1 MPARRPRPSC
11 HLAWR
16 RLVNKPSGDFV
27 MLSLSLMTERDCL
40 LPLCCHSKSAHC
52 TEAECWSCAF
62 LGRNMNQ
69 ALVYQAVD
77 PACSRVGRA
86 TQTAG
91 TFLAV
96 LCLFFGAAFAATV
109 PASLEKR
116 IVYLFF
122 VGLVP
127 ALGFYVSGH
136 ILRQMLGLSCKLCEI
151 IAARCVRLL
160 APFAN
165 GLVNWAGAS
174 VLDALDRC
182 SMKIARCLL
191 TTGQC
196 MQRLFRLGRKAYCL
210 VHRWYWHIHKAIF
223 DFSCLLIRNAARFV
237 IRMQHSVGR

>member
-1 MPARRPRPSC
+1 MKRA
-11 HLAWR
+11 
-16 RLVNKPSGDFV
+16 FV
-27 MLSLSLMTERDCL
+27 YR
-40 LPLCCHSKSAHC
+40 A
-52 TEAECWSCAF
+52 A
-62 LGRNMNQ
+62 
-69 ALVYQAVD
+69 D

-96 LCLFFGAAFAATV
+96 LCLFFGAAFAASV

-122 VGLVP
+122 VGLIP

-136 ILRQMLGLSCKLCEI
+136 VLRQILGLSCKLCEI

-160 APFAN
+160 APFAH

-182 SMKIARCLL
+182 SMVIARCLV

-196 MQRLFRLGRKAYCL
+196 MQRLFRLGREAYCS
-210 VHRWYWHIHKAIF
+210 VHRWYWQVHKAVF
-223 DFSCLLIRNAARFV
+223 EVSCLLIRNAARFV

>member
-62 LGRNMNQ
+62 LGRNMKQ

-116 IVYLFF
+116 IDRKSTRLN
-122 VGLVP
+122 
-127 ALGFYVSGH
+127 SSH
-136 ILRQMLGLSCKLCEI
+136 
-151 IAARCVRLL
+151 RCI
-160 APFAN
+160 
-165 GLVNWAGAS
+165 S
-174 VLDALDRC
+174 
-182 SMKIARCLL
+182 
-191 TTGQC
+191 
-196 MQRLFRLGRKAYCL
+196 
-210 VHRWYWHIHKAIF
+210 
-223 DFSCLLIRNAARFV
+223 
-237 IRMQHSVGR
+237 

>member
-1 MPARRPRPSC
+1 MR
-11 HLAWR
+11 
-16 RLVNKPSGDFV
+16 
-27 MLSLSLMTERDCL
+27 
-40 LPLCCHSKSAHC
+40 
-52 TEAECWSCAF
+52 
-62 LGRNMNQ
+62 Q
-69 ALVYQAVD
+69 ALVYRAVD

-86 TQTAG
+86 TQAAG
-91 TFLAV
+91 TFLAT
-96 LCLFFGAAFAATV
+96 LCLFFGTAFAAYV

-122 VGLVP
+122 IGLIP

-151 IAARCVRLL
+151 IAGRCVRLL

-182 SMKIARCLL
+182 SMVIARCLEV
-191 TTGQC
+191 TGQC

>member
-1 MPARRPRPSC
+1 M
-11 HLAWR
+11 
-16 RLVNKPSGDFV
+16 K
-27 MLSLSLMTERDCL
+27 
-40 LPLCCHSKSAHC
+40 
-52 TEAECWSCAF
+52 
-62 LGRNMNQ
+62 Q

-136 ILRQMLGLSCKLCEI
+136 IWSS
-151 IAARCVRLL
+151 
-160 APFAN
+160 P
-165 GLVNWAGAS
+165 
-174 VLDALDRC
+174 
-182 SMKIARCLL
+182 
-191 TTGQC
+191 
-196 MQRLFRLGRKAYCL
+196 
-210 VHRWYWHIHKAIF
+210 
-223 DFSCLLIRNAARFV
+223 
-237 IRMQHSVGR
+237 